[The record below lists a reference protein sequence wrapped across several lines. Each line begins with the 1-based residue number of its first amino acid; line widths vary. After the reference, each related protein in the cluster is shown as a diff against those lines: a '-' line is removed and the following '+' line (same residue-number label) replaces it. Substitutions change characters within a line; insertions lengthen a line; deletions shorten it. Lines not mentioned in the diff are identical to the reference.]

1 MSDELEPIIAQDDIP
16 DYQQAQMKLTDT
28 LLDQLEALAHLIP
41 DAFTLDVGV
50 EYVTYSGDRVKVVHQ
65 TQGRYLGLIAA
76 EKSLPFSVWYTS
88 DGFVD
93 RNFDE
98 DPNQDPFDIK
108 KLHREPDSVFLIRK
122 DGSYTHNNCF
132 TSYTT
137 AAEAAATRG
146 GRVVEFLEVMED

>member
-1 MSDELEPIIAQDDIP
+1 MPEELEPILNQDDIP
-16 DYQQAQMKLTDT
+16 NYEQKSAELTKT
-28 LLDQLEALAHLIP
+28 LLETLEANAHLIP
-41 DAFTLDVGV
+41 DAFSLDVGV
-50 EYVTYSGDRVKVVHQ
+50 DYVTYSGDRVKVVHQ

-98 DPNQDPFDIK
+98 DPSQDPFDIK
-108 KLHREPDSVFLIRK
+108 KIHREPDSVFLIRK

-132 TSYTT
+132 TSYNT
-137 AAEAAATRG
+137 AAEAAAARG